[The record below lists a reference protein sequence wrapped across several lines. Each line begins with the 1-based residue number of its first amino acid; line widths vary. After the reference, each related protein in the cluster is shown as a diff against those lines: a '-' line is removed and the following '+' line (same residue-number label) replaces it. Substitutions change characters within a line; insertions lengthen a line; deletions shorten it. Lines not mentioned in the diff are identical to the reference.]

1 MNYVFQ
7 FGTVLDHAPLLLYGA
22 WSTIWM
28 TAFGTVGGLF
38 IAIFCVFLGATGSKS
53 VRLLVESYVE
63 IIRNTPFLVQLF
75 VLYFSLPALGI
86 RLNADQAAVIGL
98 SVSFGGY
105 ATEILRSGIEAVSRG
120 QIEAGRSLGLHRIMI
135 FRHIVMPQAIKIIY
149 PALSSQI
156 TILLLG
162 SSVVSAIS
170 ATELTAIS
178 NSLQSQTFRSFEFY
192 FVAAGMYLI
201 MSALLKLFLNTFYW
215 LYFIRGR
222 NN

>member
-1 MNYVFQ
+1 
-7 FGTVLDHAPLLLYGA
+7 
-22 WSTIWM
+22 M

>member
-1 MNYVFQ
+1 MNYIFQ

-201 MSALLKLFLNTFYW
+201 MSALLKLFLNSFYW

>member
-1 MNYVFQ
+1 MNYIFQ

>member
-7 FGTVLDHAPLLLYGA
+7 FGTVLDHAPLLLNGA

>member
-1 MNYVFQ
+1 MNYIFQ

-38 IAIFCVFLGATGSKS
+38 IAIICVFLGATGSKS

-201 MSALLKLFLNTFYW
+201 VSALLKLFLNTFYW

>member
-1 MNYVFQ
+1 VWWGSRGLQQNWQVRC
-7 FGTVLDHAPLLLYGA
+7 VL
-22 WSTIWM
+22 
-28 TAFGTVGGLF
+28 GLF

-215 LYFIRGR
+215 LYFIRGS

>member
-38 IAIFCVFLGATGSKS
+38 IAIICVFLGATGSKS

-120 QIEAGRSLGLHRIMI
+120 QIEAGRSLGLHRILI
-135 FRHIVMPQAIKIIY
+135 FRHIVLPQAIKIIY

>member
-1 MNYVFQ
+1 MNYIFQ

-120 QIEAGRSLGLHRIMI
+120 QIEAGRSLGLHRILI
-135 FRHIVMPQAIKIIY
+135 FRHIVLPQAIKIIY

-201 MSALLKLFLNTFYW
+201 ISALLKLFLNTFYW

>member
-1 MNYVFQ
+1 
-7 FGTVLDHAPLLLYGA
+7 
-22 WSTIWM
+22 M
-28 TAFGTVGGLF
+28 TTFGTVGGLF
-38 IAIFCVFLGATGSKS
+38 IAIFWVFLGARGSKS

-215 LYFIRGR
+215 LYFIRGS

>member
-1 MNYVFQ
+1 MNYIFQ

-201 MSALLKLFLNTFYW
+201 ISALLKLFLNTFYW

>member
-1 MNYVFQ
+1 MNYIFQ

-38 IAIFCVFLGATGSKS
+38 IAIICVFLGATGSKS

-201 MSALLKLFLNTFYW
+201 ISALLKLFLNTFYW

>member
-1 MNYVFQ
+1 MNYIFQ

-38 IAIFCVFLGATGSKS
+38 IAIICVFLGATGSKS

>member
-1 MNYVFQ
+1 MNYIFQ
-7 FGTVLDHAPLLLYGA
+7 FGTVLDHAPLLLNGA

-28 TAFGTVGGLF
+28 TTFGTLGGLF

-120 QIEAGRSLGLHRIMI
+120 QIEAGRSLGLHRILI
-135 FRHIVMPQAIKIIY
+135 FRHIVLPQAIKIIY

-201 MSALLKLFLNTFYW
+201 MSALLKLFLNSFYW

>member
-7 FGTVLDHAPLLLYGA
+7 FGTVLDHAPLLFNGA
-22 WSTIWM
+22 WNTIWM

>member
-38 IAIFCVFLGATGSKS
+38 IAIICVFLGATGSKS

-201 MSALLKLFLNTFYW
+201 ISALLKLFLNTFYW

>member
-1 MNYVFQ
+1 
-7 FGTVLDHAPLLLYGA
+7 
-22 WSTIWM
+22 
-28 TAFGTVGGLF
+28 
-38 IAIFCVFLGATGSKS
+38 
-53 VRLLVESYVE
+53 
-63 IIRNTPFLVQLF
+63 
-75 VLYFSLPALGI
+75 
-86 RLNADQAAVIGL
+86 VIGL

>member
-120 QIEAGRSLGLHRIMI
+120 QIEAGRSLGLHRILI
-135 FRHIVMPQAIKIIY
+135 FRHIVLPQAIKIIY

-201 MSALLKLFLNTFYW
+201 ISALLKLFLNTFYW

>member
-38 IAIFCVFLGATGSKS
+38 IAIICVFLGATGSKS

>member
-201 MSALLKLFLNTFYW
+201 ISALLKLFLNTFYW

>member
-38 IAIFCVFLGATGSKS
+38 IAIICVFLGATGSKS

-120 QIEAGRSLGLHRIMI
+120 QIEAGRSLGLHRILI
-135 FRHIVMPQAIKIIY
+135 FRHIVLPQAIKIIY

-201 MSALLKLFLNTFYW
+201 ISALLKLFLNTFYW

>member
-201 MSALLKLFLNTFYW
+201 ISALLKLFLNTFYW
-215 LYFIRGR
+215 LYFIRGS